1 MKLNRIGVLAGSA
14 ILAFAACTGGGSP
27 SAAAPSSAPAS
38 SAAASPSGDAS
49 PSASASESAGTSPSA
64 SEVAKPQVCE
74 GKTGS
79 GSTINVYSALPRQG
93 SNTAQTNALVESIR
107 EHLDGKTVGNATIR
121 YTDLDDSSAAQGGD
135 WDGAVAQAN
144 ATRAANDP
152 DAMVF
157 IGHFNSG
164 AAKLTIP
171 ILNAAC
177 LVMISPANTYPGL
190 TTAVEGVTEPGE
202 PELYYPNGYRNY
214 TRVISTDNKQGGAG
228 ANWAQELGATKA
240 YVLDDTQVYGK
251 GLARS
256 FALSATELGI
266 EVVSQGGTS
275 EGFDAR
281 ATDYAALAQKIQASG
296 ADFIYIGSITGQNTG
311 KLWKDLRAAMPDID
325 IMSGDGVFEE
335 AWYEGAGE
343 AGNGT
348 YLTFGGVGPNEQ
360 QSEDGKAWVAEY
372 KAAHN
377 NEDPPVYG
385 IYGAAAAQLA
395 LDALGRATNPTDRW
409 EVLKAV
415 FATTDFDS
423 YLGTLSIKP
432 DGDTTIAEAT
442 GYRVEDAWPPAFEK
456 VLVAPE

>member
-1 MKLNRIGVLAGSA
+1 MKLARVGALAAAAVIAFSA
-14 ILAFAACTGGGSP
+14 CSTPPAASSSPAASGGGTATQP
-27 SAAAPSSAPAS
+27 DACKDKKGSSS
-38 SAAASPSGDAS
+38 S
-49 PSASASESAGTSPSA
+49 E
-64 SEVAKPQVCE
+64 
-74 GKTGS
+74 
-79 GSTINVYSALPRQG
+79 IHVYSSLPRQG
-93 SNTAQTNALVESIR
+93 SNTAQTDALVESIK
-107 EHLDGKTVGNATIR
+107 EILDGQTVGDFTIK
-121 YTDLDDSSAAQGGD
+121 YTDLDDSSAANNGD

-144 ATRAANDP
+144 ATTAANDP

-202 PELYYPNGYRNY
+202 PDSYYPNGYRNY
-214 TRVISTDNKQGGAG
+214 SRVISTDNKQGGAG
-228 ANWAQELGATKA
+228 AAWAKELGATKA

-256 FALSATELGI
+256 WALSAKELGI
-266 EVVSQGGTS
+266 EVVSSGGTS
-275 EGFDAR
+275 EGFDAK
-281 ATDYAALAQKIQASG
+281 ATDYNALAQKIKDSG

-311 KLWKDLRAAMPDID
+311 KLWKDLRAAMPDMK

-335 AWYEGAGE
+335 SWYEGTGE

-360 QSEDGKAWVAEY
+360 QSEAGKKWVADY
-372 KAAHN
+372 KAAHDGD
-377 NEDPPVYG
+377 DPPVYG

-395 LDALGRATNPTDRW
+395 MDALTRAAVKNDRW

-415 FATTDFDS
+415 FETKDFES
-423 YLGTLSIKP
+423 YLGTFSIKP
-432 DGDTTIAEAT
+432 DGDTTLAEAT
-442 GYRVEDAWPPAFEK
+442 GYQVVDSWPPKFEK
-456 VLVAPE
+456 VLAAPE

>member
-1 MKLNRIGVLAGSA
+1 MKLARVGALAAAAVIAFSA
-14 ILAFAACTGGGSP
+14 CSTPPAASSSPAASGGGTATQP
-27 SAAAPSSAPAS
+27 DACKDKKGSSS
-38 SAAASPSGDAS
+38 S
-49 PSASASESAGTSPSA
+49 E
-64 SEVAKPQVCE
+64 
-74 GKTGS
+74 
-79 GSTINVYSALPRQG
+79 IHVYSSLPRQG
-93 SNTAQTNALVESIR
+93 SNTAQTNALVESIK
-107 EHLDGKTVGNATIR
+107 EILDGKTVGDFTIK
-121 YTDLDDSSAAQGGD
+121 YTDLDDSSAANNGD

-144 ATRAANDP
+144 ATTAANDP

-202 PELYYPNGYRNY
+202 PDSYYPNGYRNY

-228 ANWAQELGATKA
+228 AAWAKELGATKA

-256 FALSATELGI
+256 WALSAKDLGI
-266 EVVSQGGTS
+266 EVVSSGGTS
-275 EGFDAR
+275 EGFDAK
-281 ATDYAALAQKIQASG
+281 ATDYNALAQKIKDSG

-311 KLWKDLRAAMPDID
+311 KLWKDLRAAMPDMK

-335 AWYEGAGE
+335 SWYEGTGE

-360 QSEDGKAWVAEY
+360 QSEAGKKWVADY
-372 KAAHN
+372 KAAHDGD
-377 NEDPPVYG
+377 DPPVYG

-395 LDALGRATNPTDRW
+395 MDALNRAAVKNDRW

-415 FATTDFDS
+415 FETKDFES
-423 YLGTLSIKP
+423 YLGTFSIKP
-432 DGDTTIAEAT
+432 DGDTTLAEAT
-442 GYRVEDAWPPAFEK
+442 GYQVVDSWPPKFEK
-456 VLVAPE
+456 VLAAPE

>member
-1 MKLNRIGVLAGSA
+1 MRFTKVGTLAAVAVLAFSA
-14 ILAFAACTGGGSP
+14 CSPAPGATG
-27 SAAAPSSAPAS
+27 
-38 SAAASPSGDAS
+38 AASGAAGGKPQACDGKV
-49 PSASASESAGTSPSA
+49 GTSSN
-64 SEVAKPQVCE
+64 E
-74 GKTGS
+74 
-79 GSTINVYSALPRQG
+79 IHVYSSLPRQG
-93 SNTAQTNALVESIR
+93 SNTAQTDALVESIR
-107 EHLDGKTVGNATIR
+107 QILDGQKVGDFTIK
-121 YTDLDDSSAAQGGD
+121 YTDLDDSSAANNGD
-135 WDGAVAQAN
+135 WDGAVAQQN
-144 ATRAANDP
+144 ATTAANDP

-164 AAKLTIP
+164 AAKLTVP

-202 PELYYPNGYRNY
+202 PESYYPQGYRNY

-228 ANWAQELGATKA
+228 AAWAKELGATKA

-256 FALSATELGI
+256 WAISAAELGI
-266 EVVSQGGTS
+266 EVVSSGGTS
-275 EGFDAR
+275 EGFDAK
-281 ATDYAALAQKIQASG
+281 ATDYNALAQKIKDSG

-311 KLWKDLRAAMPDID
+311 KLWKDLRAAMPDIG

-335 AWYEGAGE
+335 SWYEGTGE

-360 QSEDGKAWVAEY
+360 QSEAGKKWVADY
-372 KAAHN
+372 KAAHDGN
-377 NEDPPVYG
+377 DPPVYG

-395 LDALGRATNPTDRW
+395 LDALTRATVKNDRY

-415 FATTDFDS
+415 FETKDFES
-423 YLGTLSIKP
+423 YLGTFSVKP
-432 DGDTTIAEAT
+432 DGDTTLAEAT
-442 GYRVEDAWPPAFEK
+442 GYQVVDSWPPAFQK

>member
-1 MKLNRIGVLAGSA
+1 MRFTKVGALAAVAVLAFSA
-14 ILAFAACTGGGSP
+14 CSTPGATGGAG
-27 SAAAPSSAPAS
+27 
-38 SAAASPSGDAS
+38 
-49 PSASASESAGTSPSA
+49 ASAGAGGD
-64 SEVAKPQVCE
+64 KPQACNDKVGDSSNE
-74 GKTGS
+74 
-79 GSTINVYSALPRQG
+79 IHVYSALPRQG
-93 SNTAQTNALVESIR
+93 SNTAQTDALVESIR
-107 EHLDGKTVGNATIR
+107 EILDGQTVGDFTIK
-121 YTDLDDSSAAQGGD
+121 YTDLDDSSAANNGD
-135 WDGAVAQAN
+135 WDGAVAQQN
-144 ATRAANDP
+144 ATTAANDP

-202 PELYYPNGYRNY
+202 PDSYYPQGYRNY

-228 ANWAQELGATKA
+228 AAWAKELGATKA

-256 FALSATELGI
+256 WAISAAELGI
-266 EVVSQGGTS
+266 EVVSSGGTS
-275 EGFDAR
+275 EGFDAK
-281 ATDYAALAQKIQASG
+281 ATDYNALAQKVKDSG

-311 KLWKDLRAAMPDID
+311 KLWKDLRAAMPDIG
-325 IMSGDGVFEE
+325 IMSGDGVFE
-335 AWYEGAGE
+335 ASWYEGAGE

-360 QSEDGKAWVAEY
+360 QSEAGKQWVADY
-372 KAAHN
+372 KAAHDGN
-377 NEDPPVYG
+377 DPPVYG

-395 LDALGRATNPTDRW
+395 LDALNRATVKNDRY

-415 FATTDFDS
+415 FETKDFES
-423 YLGTLSIKP
+423 YLGTFSVQA
-432 DGDTTIAEAT
+432 DGDSSLAEAT
-442 GYRVEDAWPPAFEK
+442 GYQVVDSWPPKFEK

>member
-1 MKLNRIGVLAGSA
+1 MKLARVGALAAAAVIAFSA
-14 ILAFAACTGGGSP
+14 CSTPPAASSSPAASGGGTATQP
-27 SAAAPSSAPAS
+27 DACKDKKGSSS
-38 SAAASPSGDAS
+38 S
-49 PSASASESAGTSPSA
+49 E
-64 SEVAKPQVCE
+64 
-74 GKTGS
+74 
-79 GSTINVYSALPRQG
+79 IHVYSSLPRQG
-93 SNTAQTNALVESIR
+93 SNTAQTNALVESIK
-107 EHLDGKTVGNATIR
+107 EILDGKTVGDFTIK
-121 YTDLDDSSAAQGGD
+121 YTDLDDSSAANNGD

-144 ATRAANDP
+144 ATTAANDP

-202 PELYYPNGYRNY
+202 PDSYYPNGYRNY
-214 TRVISTDNKQGGAG
+214 SRVISTDNKQGGAG
-228 ANWAQELGATKA
+228 AAWAKELGATKA

-256 FALSATELGI
+256 WALSAKDLGI
-266 EVVSQGGTS
+266 EVVSSGGTS
-275 EGFDAR
+275 EGFDAK
-281 ATDYAALAQKIQASG
+281 ATDYNALAQKIKDSG

-311 KLWKDLRAAMPDID
+311 KLWKDLRAAMPDMK

-335 AWYEGAGE
+335 SWYEGTGE

-360 QSEDGKAWVAEY
+360 QSEAGKKWVADY
-372 KAAHN
+372 KAAHDGD
-377 NEDPPVYG
+377 DPPVYG

-395 LDALGRATNPTDRW
+395 MDALTRAAVKNDRW

-415 FATTDFDS
+415 FETKDFES
-423 YLGTLSIKP
+423 YLGTFSIKP
-432 DGDTTIAEAT
+432 DGDTTLAEAT
-442 GYRVEDAWPPAFEK
+442 GYQVVDSWPPKFEK
-456 VLVAPE
+456 VLAAPE